1 MSCFVLPGTTRLP
14 GSYKENERC
23 VVSCCQGRHGCQA
36 ATRRMR
42 DVLFSCCQGRRGCQ
56 TATRRM
62 RDVLFRVARD
72 DTVARQLQGE

>member
-1 MSCFVLPGTTRLP
+1 MCCFRVARDDAVARQLQGEREMCCFMLPGTTRLP
-14 GSYKENERC
+14 GSYKENDRC

-42 DVLFSCCQGRRGCQ
+42 DE
-56 TATRRM
+56 
-62 RDVLFRVARD
+62 LFRVARD